1 MRSGISAPYSIEN
14 GLSKGGRGCRDDPV
28 LFSSGKEPNMA
39 VKPIPEGYHSVTPY
53 MTVDGAAEAIRW
65 YEQAFGATEALR
77 LPMGDKIGHAEIKIG
92 DSYVMLAD
100 EWPDMGM
107 LGPKAR
113 GGPTTSLMIYVEDS
127 DAVFARA
134 MAAGAIQERPVETQ
148 FYGDRSGTL
157 IDPFGHRW
165 TISTHVED
173 VPDDEIQR
181 RMAEFSKAHE
191 PA

>member
-1 MRSGISAPYSIEN
+1 MSVRA
-14 GLSKGGRGCRDDPV
+14 
-28 LFSSGKEPNMA
+28 
-39 VKPIPEGYHSVTPY
+39 IPEGYHSVTPY
-53 MTVDGAAEAIRW
+53 MIVDGAAEAIRW
-65 YEQAFGATEALR
+65 YGEAFGATEALR

-92 DSYVMLAD
+92 DSFVMLAD

-113 GGPTTSLMIYVEDS
+113 GGATTSLMIYVEDS

-134 MAAGAIQERPVETQ
+134 IAAGASEERPVQDQ

-157 IDPFGHRW
+157 VDPFGHRW
-165 TISTHVED
+165 TISTHIED
-173 VPDDEIQR
+173 VPEDEIQR
-181 RMAEFSKAHE
+181 RMAEFVRTKE